1 MSKKRDI
8 WIKTGYG
15 EFARFGPGAF
25 TVDHLS
31 IAVGKSRSSFYHLFG
46 DMETYKDYV
55 WAHHW
60 DESKQI
66 AMELDKAT
74 SFYPDFAQLLG
85 DHKDWTFAHI
95 TMFHSRGLDG
105 KYKQYFEKVTA
116 MIEPKIGHLWTKAV
130 GLDDLPSNKTN
141 QLFRVIREAMF
152 TRMDYDSYEPGE
164 FLKNIKELNASLSFL
179 FINSDAV

>member
-1 MSKKRDI
+1 M
-8 WIKTGYG
+8 
-15 EFARFGPGAF
+15 
-25 TVDHLS
+25 
-31 IAVGKSRSSFYHLFG
+31 
-46 DMETYKDYV
+46 
-55 WAHHW
+55 
-60 DESKQI
+60 
-66 AMELDKAT
+66 
-74 SFYPDFAQLLG
+74 
-85 DHKDWTFAHI
+85 
-95 TMFHSRGLDG
+95 
-105 KYKQYFEKVTA
+105 VTA